1 MTADRFHPT
10 RMTQNPAPRCRR
22 SLRLRGY
29 DYANG
34 GAYFVTICTQDRA
47 CLFGEVIDG
56 SMRLNQSGQQIAMRW
71 EGLAARFI
79 GVEID
84 LFVVMPNHL
93 HGILVLPDVGAMAT
107 QLGDVAGAFKSMTT
121 VDYIRG
127 VKAKGWPKFRGQ
139 LWQRNYYEHVV
150 RDETE
155 LNRIRQYID
164 DNPAQWEFDDE
175 NPLKVRP

>member
-1 MTADRFHPT
+1 
-10 RMTQNPAPRCRR
+10 MTQNPAPRGRR

-29 DYANG
+29 DYAEG
-34 GAYFVTICTQDRA
+34 GTYFVTICTQDRA
-47 CLFGEVIDG
+47 CLFGEVIAG
-56 SMRLNQSGQQIAMRW
+56 SMRLNQSGQQIAMLW
-71 EGLAARFI
+71 EGLASRFS

-93 HGILVLPDVGAMAT
+93 HGIFVLPDVGAMGT
-107 QLGDVAGAFKSMTT
+107 RLGDVVGAFKSMTT

-139 LWQRNYYEHVV
+139 LWQRNYFEHVV

-155 LNRIRQYID
+155 LDRIRQYID
-164 DNPAQWEFDDE
+164 DNPAQWELDDE

>member
-1 MTADRFHPT
+1 MA
-10 RMTQNPAPRCRR
+10 QNLTPRGRR

-29 DYANG
+29 DYAKG

-47 CLFGEVIDG
+47 CLFGEAIAG
-56 SMRLNQSGQQIAMRW
+56 SMRLNQSGQQIVMIW
-71 EGLAARFI
+71 EGLTSRFT

-93 HGILVLPDVGAMAT
+93 HGILILPDVGT
-107 QLGDVAGAFKSMTT
+107 TRTRLSKVVGAFKSMTT
-121 VDYIRG
+121 VAYIRG
-127 VKAKGWPKFRGQ
+127 VQAKGWSKFRGR

-150 RDETE
+150 RDEAE
-155 LNRIRQYID
+155 MNRIRQYID

-175 NPLKVRP
+175 HPLKARP